1 MGNILIITGGPV
13 NESFA
18 REYISAHS
26 WDHIIA
32 ADKGLNLCHS
42 CQLEPDLI
50 LGDFDSSDQHVFQ
63 YYESK
68 YPDRI
73 RRYPAKKD
81 ETDTELALIAAL
93 SIPEKEI
100 HILGALGG
108 RVDHMLANIQ
118 LLQVALEQ
126 NRLCYL
132 IDETTRIHMTDH
144 PITLRKDPDAKD
156 LVSLLAYGADVTG
169 LTLEG
174 FAYETKDLTLSVAGS
189 RGISNYL
196 TCKEG
201 KISFTSGILL
211 VIETMEY

>member
-1 MGNILIITGGPV
+1 MGKILIITGGPV

-18 REYISAHS
+18 REYITQQS
-26 WDHIIA
+26 WDFIIA
-32 ADKGLNLCHS
+32 ADKGLNLCHA
-42 CQLEPDLI
+42 CMLLPDLI
-50 LGDFDSSDQHVFQ
+50 LGDFDSSDLHVLH
-63 YYESK
+63 YYESQ
-68 YPDRI
+68 YPERI

-81 ETDTELALIAAL
+81 ETDTELALIEAL
-93 SIPEKEI
+93 SIPDKEI

-108 RVDHMLANIQ
+108 RADHMLANIQ
-118 LLQVALEQ
+118 LLQMALEKK
-126 NRLCYL
+126 RLCYL

-144 PITLRKDPDAKD
+144 SITLRKDQYAKD
-156 LVSLLAYGADVTG
+156 LISLLAYGTDVTG

-196 TCKEG
+196 TGKEG

-211 VIETMEY
+211 VVETMEY